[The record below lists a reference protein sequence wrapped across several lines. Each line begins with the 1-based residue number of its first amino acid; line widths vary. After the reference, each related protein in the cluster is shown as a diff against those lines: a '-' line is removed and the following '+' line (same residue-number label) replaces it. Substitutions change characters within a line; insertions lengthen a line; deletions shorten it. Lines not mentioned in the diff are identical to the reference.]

1 MYTLNTSPI
10 SVLVPRLPN
19 ALGDFLRSRDIRPVS
34 QSTYR
39 RQLHQFFAWLIQE
52 NVAAPVW
59 EDVLRFKAS
68 LESRG
73 LSPLT
78 ISGYLVAVRQFFQWA
93 DTQGLHPNIAQGVKV
108 ARRPRG
114 FRREPLTTDQVK
126 NLLATI
132 DRSALLG
139 KRDFA
144 LLNLLIRTGLRAIEL
159 VRANRGDIRQES
171 GEAVLW
177 IQGKGRD
184 IKEDFVL
191 LTPPTLGP
199 LRTYLAAAGPDDPS
213 APLFAS
219 HSDRNPGGR
228 LTCRTISRIAK
239 THLLRIGLDSRRLTA
254 HSLRHTAITFSLLG
268 GATLQE
274 AQALGR
280 HEDINTTLIYAH
292 NIHRVH
298 HAPERKID
306 ALLADPV
313 RGAADVAVI

>member
-1 MYTLNTSPI
+1 MYTLNTLST
-10 SVLVPRLPN
+10 SVHTPSLPT
-19 ALGDFLRSRDIRPVS
+19 ALADFLRSRDIRPGS

-39 RQLHQFFAWLIQE
+39 RQLRQFFDWLLRE
-52 NVAAPVW
+52 NISRPVW
-59 EDVLRFKAS
+59 EDILRFKAA
-68 LESRG
+68 LEARG

-78 ISGYLVAVRQFFQWA
+78 ISGYLVAVRQFFQWT
-93 DTQGLHPNIAQGVKV
+93 DSKGLHPNIAKSVKV

-126 NLLATI
+126 NLLAVI
-132 DRSALLG
+132 GRSTLLG
-139 KRDFA
+139 KRDYA

-184 IKEDFVL
+184 AKEDFVL

-199 LRTYLAAAGPDDPS
+199 LREYLAAAPGPDHPDL
-213 APLFAS
+213 PLFAS

-228 LTCRTISRIAK
+228 LTCRTVSRIAK
-239 THLLRIGLDSRRLTA
+239 AHLRRIGLESRRLTA

-280 HEDINTTLIYAH
+280 HGDINTTLIYAH

-306 ALLADPV
+306 ALLAAG
-313 RGAADVAVI
+313 GASPAAV